1 MAASPDSSQTGRNPR
16 IPAAQSQSYNCDAII
31 SHDDMITSDD
41 VCYKSSVSRS
51 VHAVA
56 FWNDKV
62 VLITGA
68 SSGIGRGLALE
79 LARRGAR
86 LGLVARRKDLLDEI
100 VAEIEA
106 GNKPNGDR
114 ATDVLTIQGDV
125 QSSESMRSAAESLRS
140 RFGKID
146 MLIANAGIGVTNDAA
161 ELDA

>member
-1 MAASPDSSQTGRNPR
+1 
-16 IPAAQSQSYNCDAII
+16 
-31 SHDDMITSDD
+31 
-41 VCYKSSVSRS
+41 
-51 VHAVA
+51 
-56 FWNDKV
+56 
-62 VLITGA
+62 
-68 SSGIGRGLALE
+68 
-79 LARRGAR
+79 

-161 ELDA
+161 ELDAAKVANVINVNVIGAANSVAAVLPEM